1 MIVAN
6 QEGICASV
14 PSRTVADFDHALG
27 AEAEER
33 MEGHMARELH
43 LLTVSLVFVFL
54 GAIVF
59 GVIH

>member
-1 MIVAN
+1 MLLIHPR
-6 QEGICASV
+6 E
-14 PSRTVADFDHALG
+14 
-27 AEAEER
+27 